1 MSKKNTESVIQMKD
15 VKKSYWLSNGVE
27 VPVLYGIDLDIH
39 RGEFVALMGES
50 GGGKSTLM
58 NIIGFLHALDG
69 GAYFLDGEDLGSV
82 QDDYTLSF
90 IRNRKIGFVF
100 QQFNLVSKLSALEN
114 VALPGFYAGQKRTE
128 RLEKAQKLL
137 DTMGMGDRSHHRP
150 SELSGGQQ
158 QRVSIARSL
167 INNPEIILADE
178 PTGALDS
185 QTGTEVMKLLTKF
198 KDQNKTVIMVTHDPH
213 VAGYADRIVFMKDG
227 KVLDHNYKLEK

>member
-1 MSKKNTESVIQMKD
+1 MNQLINESVIQMKG

-27 VPVLYGIDLDIH
+27 IPVLHGIDLDIK

-50 GGGKSTLM
+50 GGGKTTLM
-58 NIIGFLHALDG
+58 NIIGFLHALDTG
-69 GAYFLDGEDLGSV
+69 EYFLDGEDLGGV
-82 QDDYTLSF
+82 KDDFTLSF
-90 IRNRKIGFVF
+90 IRNRKIGFIF

-114 VALPGFYAGQKRTE
+114 VALPGFFTGQKKE
-128 RLEKAQKLL
+128 VRLRRAQELL
-137 DTMGMGDRSHHRP
+137 DSMGMGDRSSHRP

-185 QTGTEVMKLLTKF
+185 QTGKEVMELLKKF
-198 KDQNKTVIMVTHDPH
+198 KSQEKTVVMVTHDAH
-213 VAGYADRIVFMKDG
+213 VAAYADRIIFMKDG
-227 KVLDHNYKLEK
+227 SVLDHDYTLKQ

>member
-1 MSKKNTESVIQMKD
+1 MKQSITEIVIQMKG

-27 VPVLYGIDLDIH
+27 VPVLHGIDINIR

-50 GGGKSTLM
+50 GGGKTTLM
-58 NIIGFLHALDG
+58 NIIGFLHALDEG
-69 GAYFLDGEDLGSV
+69 EYFLEDENLGDV
-82 QDDYTLSF
+82 RDDFTLSF
-90 IRNRKIGFVF
+90 IRNRKIGFIF

-114 VALPGFYAGQKRTE
+114 VALPGFFAGQKKE
-128 RLEKAQKLL
+128 VRLRRAQELL
-137 DTMGMGDRSHHRP
+137 DSMGMGDRSSHRP

-185 QTGTEVMKLLTKF
+185 QTGKEVMELLTQF
-198 KDQNKTVIMVTHDPH
+198 KSQNKTVVMVTHDPH
-213 VAGYADRIVFMKDG
+213 IAAYADRIIFMKDG
-227 KVLDHNYKLEK
+227 LVLDHDYKLKP

>member
-1 MSKKNTESVIQMKD
+1 MQKITTESVITMRG

-27 VPVLYGIDLDIH
+27 VPVLHGIDLTIK

-50 GGGKSTLM
+50 GGGTTLM
-58 NIIGFLHALDG
+58 NIIGFLHALDTG
-69 GAYFLDGEDLGSV
+69 EYFLEDENLGDV
-82 QDDYTLSF
+82 RDDFTLSF
-90 IRNRKIGFVF
+90 IRNRKIGFIF

-114 VALPGFYAGQKRTE
+114 VALSGFFAGQKKE
-128 RLEKAQKLL
+128 VRLRRAQELF
-137 DTMGMGDRSHHRP
+137 DSMGMGDRSSHRP

-185 QTGTEVMKLLTKF
+185 QTGKEVMELLKKF
-198 KDQNKTVIMVTHDPH
+198 KSQDKTVVMVTHDAH
-213 VAGYADRIVFMKDG
+213 VAAYAYRIIFMKDG
-227 KVLDHNYKLEK
+227 LVLDHDYKLKQ